1 MNFLKQSHLAL
12 VLILCAVIWMMANV
26 SLGRSSSGVTENA
39 TQDNASLDRRISL
52 LEQRFYS
59 LELSINRLQQAAVS
73 QRSTGTQSNIR
84 DAEFNLIREELR
96 RVTLQL
102 AEIECGLLKLDERT
116 ARRRDA
122 RSSSETRPA
131 DPCRVN
137 PDAPLRLSTRP

>member
-1 MNFLKQSHLAL
+1 MNFFKQSNLA
-12 VLILCAVIWMMANV
+12 VVMILCTVIWMTANV
-26 SLGRSSSGVTENA
+26 SLGRSSSGVEENA

-116 ARRRDA
+116 VTRRDA
-122 RSSSETRPA
+122 RRSSETRPT

-137 PDAPLRLSTRP
+137 PETPLRLSTRP